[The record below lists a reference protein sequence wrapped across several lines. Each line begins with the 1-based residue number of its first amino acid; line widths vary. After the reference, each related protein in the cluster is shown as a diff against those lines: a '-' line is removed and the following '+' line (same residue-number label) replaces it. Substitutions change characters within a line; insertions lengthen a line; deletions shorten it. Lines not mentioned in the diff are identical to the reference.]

1 VDGVKRT
8 DREDEH
14 SSHSSASVKNF
25 CGCTSTPPHPPTP
38 PCVRKV
44 RDSVAFTLIIDIL
57 EDGWQNDDSENGLI
71 MAFPE

>member
-1 VDGVKRT
+1 VVGVKHT
-8 DREDEH
+8 GREDEH
-14 SSHSSASVKNF
+14 SSQSSASVKNL
-25 CGCTSTPPHPPTP
+25 CGCTSTTYSSPP

-44 RDSVAFTLIIDIL
+44 RDSVAFTPIIDIL